1 MAGFEAAE
9 VAVAG
14 FEDCADVTRVTADVA
29 ALAGSPRGSGHH
41 PGEMAMTQE
50 YVAAGLGQA
59 GWRVTRAPFERRWVI
74 GVTDA
79 GGRQLLPRRVFRR
92 LSGVN
97 LLAELPGAPAGRGV
111 LIVAHLDSVACSPGA
126 DDNASGVAALLECA
140 RLLAGLPQAP
150 PVRLA
155 VVDLEELAC
164 VGSRVLA
171 GERDFVE
178 DLELVVALEAV
189 GTFLDAPGTQRLGG
203 LGLMFPGL
211 ARRVRA
217 NQSRG
222 DFLLAVH
229 RASSARAAQC
239 LVGAAAGL
247 RTPLP
252 VLTAR
257 DPRADGWKGRA
268 ATLALPWLANLD
280 RSDHSPFWRR
290 GVPAMMVTTTAPF
303 RNRHYHREGDRP
315 ETLDYPRLTAVAT
328 AVAAMAATWS
338 VPLSVSPR
346 SAEE

>member
-1 MAGFEAAE
+1 LLIRVACVRLTLIVKMAAAGGAMAEGHRRMAGFEAAE

-14 FEDCADVTRVTADVA
+14 FEDCADVARVMADVA

-41 PGEMAMTQE
+41 PGEMAVAQE

-97 LLAELPGAPAGRGV
+97 LLAELPGAPAGGGV

-171 GERDFVE
+171 GEPWKRWV
-178 DLELVVALEAV
+178 
-189 GTFLDAPGTQRLGG
+189 PSW
-203 LGLMFPGL
+203 M
-211 ARRVRA
+211 
-217 NQSRG
+217 
-222 DFLLAVH
+222 H
-229 RASSARAAQC
+229 RARS
-239 LVGAAAGL
+239 GWAGW
-247 RTPLP
+247 
-252 VLTAR
+252 
-257 DPRADGWKGRA
+257 G
-268 ATLALPWLANLD
+268 
-280 RSDHSPFWRR
+280 
-290 GVPAMMVTTTAPF
+290 
-303 RNRHYHREGDRP
+303 
-315 ETLDYPRLTAVAT
+315 
-328 AVAAMAATWS
+328 
-338 VPLSVSPR
+338 
-346 SAEE
+346 